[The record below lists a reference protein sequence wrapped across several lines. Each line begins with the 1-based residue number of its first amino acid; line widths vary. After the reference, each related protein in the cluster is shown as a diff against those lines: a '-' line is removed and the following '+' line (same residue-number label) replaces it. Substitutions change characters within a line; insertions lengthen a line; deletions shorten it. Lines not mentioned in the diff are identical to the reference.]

1 MPVIHCCV
9 QSPLTPQGK
18 GEGRGGGPLTLVRS
32 KAPGVAGVQ
41 MHASLHCGACQPL
54 ALSCPE
60 RTEGRA
66 PCERRGGG
74 QKFLYYLLLLVL
86 EIAPEAFHLTKP
98 QASFHI
104 VTYATSFTLPY
115 LHLLQ
120 SALLGSSASGCTV
133 RPLPSCAGSNALVIA
148 ACNCSNVS

>member
-1 MPVIHCCV
+1 MPLCIVVLVSH
-9 QSPLTPQGK
+9 SPCHAQKGLRVERPVK
-18 GEGRGGGPLTLVRS
+18 GEWG
-32 KAPGVAGVQ
+32 
-41 MHASLHCGACQPL
+41 
-54 ALSCPE
+54 
-60 RTEGRA
+60 
-66 PCERRGGG
+66 GGG
-74 QKFLYYLLLLVL
+74 QEFLYYLLLLVL
-86 EIAPEAFHLTKP
+86 EIAPEAFHLAKP